1 MWLRHHEFFFLFKCI
16 FIMAVTVE
24 TLEKLERKITLTVPT
39 AEVAAEVD
47 KRLRRIAKQVKLD
60 GFRPGKAP
68 MSVVAQRYAYS
79 TQYEVIND
87 KIGQAF
93 YVAAQE
99 AGLRVAG
106 QPAISEQDGT
116 PPEGQLVFDAKF
128 EVFPEVKLPALGE
141 TEVEVVSVAVDD
153 AAIDRTVGILRE
165 QRQTYAQR
173 AADGAAQAGDRVTVD
188 FVGKIDGEEFAGGK
202 AEGFT
207 FMLAKGQML
216 KEFDDAVL
224 GMKVGQSK
232 TFPLSFP
239 ADYHGKDVAGK
250 QADFMVTLHKI
261 EEAKL
266 PEVDDAFAKSLHIA
280 DGTVV
285 GLRADIQKNLER
297 EVKQRVQAR
306 NKAAVL
312 EAISAKAELDL
323 PQTVVNAEM
332 AQLVAGARADLKA
345 RGIADADKAPL
356 PEEIFRPQAERRVRL
371 GLIVAELVEK
381 NKLHATEEQI
391 QAHVTDL
398 AGSYEKPAEVVR
410 WYLSD
415 ENRVAEV
422 RAAVTEA
429 NVTAFALQSLK
440 KTEKALSF
448 EELMGQ
454 QAA

>member
-1 MWLRHHEFFFLFKCI
+1 
-16 FIMAVTVE
+16 MAVTVE

-39 AEVAAEVD
+39 ADIAAEVE
-47 KRLRRIAKQVKLD
+47 KRLRRTAKQVKLD

-68 MSVVAQRYAYS
+68 MSVVAQRYGYS
-79 TQYEVIND
+79 TQFEVIND

-93 YVAAQE
+93 YEAAQE

-106 QPAISEQDGT
+106 QPSIAEQEGT

-128 EVFPEVKLPALGE
+128 EVFPDVKLGDLAAA
-141 TEVEVVSVAVDD
+141 EVEVVSVAVDED
-153 AAIDRTVGILRE
+153 AINRTIDILRQ
-165 QRQTYAQR
+165 QRQTFAQR
-173 AADGAAQAGDRVTVD
+173 AADAAAQAGDRVTVD

-202 AEGFT
+202 AEDFS
-207 FMLAKGQML
+207 FALAKGQML

-224 GMKVGQSK
+224 GMKTGESK

-239 ADYHGKDVAGK
+239 ADYHGQDVAGK
-250 QADFMVTLHKI
+250 QADFMVTVNKI

-280 DGTVV
+280 DGTVA
-285 GLRADIQKNLER
+285 GLRADIQSNLAR
-297 EVKQRVQAR
+297 EVKFRVQAR
-306 NKAAVL
+306 NKSAVL
-312 EAISAKAELDL
+312 DAIAAQAELDL
-323 PQTVVNAEM
+323 PNSVVTAEL

-345 RGIADADKAPL
+345 RGIPDADKAPI

-381 NKLHATEEQI
+381 NSLHATEDQV
-391 QAHVTDL
+391 QAHVQEL

-415 ENRVAEV
+415 AERVAEV
-422 RAAVTEA
+422 RAAVTEN
-429 NVTAFALQSLK
+429 NVTEFALKNLK
-440 KTEKALSF
+440 KVEKALSF